1 MRGVSAVELRP
12 GYWMSTIIKGH
23 GGMPGLHRRFGS
35 AAALADM
42 TAFIDAGITT
52 IDCGNTDPSLE
63 RLIGSLLKDLRRT
76 HGRALARSVR
86 VHTNVT
92 PDLSVPQTFNQQQIE
107 QAIDQS
113 LTRLGVEA
121 LDLVQ
126 LHWPE
131 QDMSGC
137 LDGLGYLT
145 MMQAKG
151 KVHHIG
157 IANFDAEHLGM
168 LMRSGIGLATVQ
180 VPYSLIDQRPRG
192 DFADLC
198 RKHDIALLAYGTLA
212 GGLMSARWLGA
223 PDPGYRFDNP
233 SLARYRLVIE
243 AFGGWDL
250 FQELLL
256 TLSIIAAR
264 HGVPLASVALRAMY
278 DHADITAVILRSVNA
293 DRLSCHLQ
301 ALRFSPTAQDRDSLA
316 GVLVKR
322 RGPNGP
328 VFQLER
334 EKPVAAG
341 RSSGSEQDPSD
352 RRRRR

>member
-1 MRGVSAVELRP
+1 MKGISAVELRP
-12 GYWMSTIIKGH
+12 GYWISTIIKGH

-42 TAFIDAGITT
+42 TAFVDAGIMT

-63 RLIGSLLKDLRRT
+63 RLIGSLLQDLRQT
-76 HGRALARSVR
+76 HGKALARSVR

-92 PDLSVPQTFNQQQIE
+92 PDLSVPQAFNQQQIE

-113 LTRLGVEA
+113 LARLGVEA

-157 IANFDAEHLGM
+157 IADFDAEHLGM
-168 LMRSGIGLATVQ
+168 LLQSGIDLIAAQ
-180 VPYSLIDQRPRG
+180 VPFSLIDQRPRG
-192 DFADLC
+192 GLTDLC
-198 RKHDIALLAYGTLA
+198 RRHDMALLVYGTLA
-212 GGLMSARWLGA
+212 GGFMSERWLGA

-256 TLSIIAAR
+256 TLSAIAAR
-264 HGVPLASVALRAMY
+264 HGVPLAGVALRAMHDY
-278 DHADITAVILRSVNA
+278 PDVTAVILRSVHANQ
-293 DRLSCHLQ
+293 LSRHLK
-301 ALRFSPTAQDRDSLA
+301 AFRFSPTEQDRESLA
-316 GVLVKR
+316 AVLAR
-322 RGPNGP
+322 RNGPNGP
-328 VFQLER
+328 VFPLER
-334 EKPVAAG
+334 QKSGDKRRISGPKP
-341 RSSGSEQDPSD
+341 DPD
-352 RRRRR
+352 NQRRRR